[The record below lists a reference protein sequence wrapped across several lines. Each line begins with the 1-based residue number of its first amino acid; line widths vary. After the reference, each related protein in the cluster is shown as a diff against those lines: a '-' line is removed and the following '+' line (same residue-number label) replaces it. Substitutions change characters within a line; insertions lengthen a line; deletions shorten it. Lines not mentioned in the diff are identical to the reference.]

1 METRLQQLLADRARE
16 KAALSESRR
25 ELRALKQQVAR
36 AAKAEARHWAL
47 DSHSRRVVLI
57 AHGLSEYDVEAPAMY
72 LAALGRQRGWPPRSE
87 AELARVVED
96 EFLAVDE
103 QDFAAL
109 LDFHNP
115 ADAPAL
121 RAAIAFVEE
130 WRVAVWARRVFLKT
144 GSAVPTAA
152 VLRRFHANRRL
163 VPADLRPPALG
174 TVDEER
180 ARKWVGRWRTRW
192 GGAFMTKRLCA
203 NLR

>member
-1 METRLQQLLADRARE
+1 M
-16 KAALSESRR
+16 
-25 ELRALKQQVAR
+25 
-36 AAKAEARHWAL
+36 
-47 DSHSRRVVLI
+47 
-57 AHGLSEYDVEAPAMY
+57 
-72 LAALGRQRGWPPRSE
+72 
-87 AELARVVED
+87 VED

-109 LDFHNP
+109 LDFQNP

-130 WRVAVWARRVFLKT
+130 WRVAVWARRAFLKT

-163 VPADLRPPALG
+163 VPADLRPPLAQWTKSGRGNGSAVGAL
-174 TVDEER
+174 V
-180 ARKWVGRWRTRW
+180 
-192 GGAFMTKRLCA
+192 GGAFMTKRQCA